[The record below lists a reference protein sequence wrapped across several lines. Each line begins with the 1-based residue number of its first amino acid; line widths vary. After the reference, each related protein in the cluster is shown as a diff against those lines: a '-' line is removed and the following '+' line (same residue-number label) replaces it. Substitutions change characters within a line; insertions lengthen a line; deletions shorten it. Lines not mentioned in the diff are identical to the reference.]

1 MSLQRIRGIAAA
13 VITAVCVGCSAS
25 DAGITTAIKTE
36 LAADD
41 EVKAYQID
49 VDTKEKIVTLTGT
62 VDTARAKTRAAEIAR
77 LQKGVFQVIDNV
89 TVTPAAPPPIPD
101 AALTAA
107 VKTKLLADTA
117 TSGLKINIDTLDG
130 VVTLSGDVRSQ
141 TEKDVAVRLTRETTG
156 VREVNDRLT
165 VVARTKKKQE

>member
-1 MSLQRIRGIAAA
+1 MSRQRIRAIAVAVMAA
-13 VITAVCVGCSAS
+13 LCVGCAAS

-36 LAADD
+36 LAGDD

-49 VDTKEKIVTLTGT
+49 VDTKDKIVTLTGT

-107 VKTKLLADTA
+107 VKAKLLADTA
-117 TSGLKINIDTLDG
+117 TSGLKINVDTLNG
-130 VVTLSGDVRSQ
+130 VVTLSGEVRSE
-141 TEKDVAVRLTRETTG
+141 TERDVALRLARETTG
-156 VREVNDRLT
+156 VREVNDRLS